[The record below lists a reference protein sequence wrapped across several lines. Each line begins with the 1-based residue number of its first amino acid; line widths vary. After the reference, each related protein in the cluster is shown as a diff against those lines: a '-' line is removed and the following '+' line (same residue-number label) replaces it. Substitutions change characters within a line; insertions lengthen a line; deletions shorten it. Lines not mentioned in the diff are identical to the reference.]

1 MSAKTVSLHLCAV
14 LQTLIPDINTNV
26 LKSESVLD
34 LNIHA
39 ASDDLTEDDKPEV
52 TQEDVQDEEEST
64 DVKIKRTVLQ
74 VTVLIK
80 LLHLATQLLSHC
92 YVKGLGLFV
101 SL

>member
-1 MSAKTVSLHLCAV
+1 M

-39 ASDDLTEDDKPEV
+39 ASDDLAEDHKPDL
-52 TQEDVQDEEEST
+52 TQEDSRDEDDRT

-74 VTVLIK
+74 VTIVHNVL
-80 LLHLATQLLSHC
+80 QLGAGVHC
-92 YVKGLGLFV
+92 PTVTTRCVV
-101 SL
+101 SYR